1 MDFSVQSL
9 MIAGLALHT
18 QQNIVLFK
26 RLQASNTVLWRGRR
40 SKLNK
45 KNSDMARKYAVHP
58 LASYC

>member
-1 MDFSVQSL
+1 
-9 MIAGLALHT
+9 MIAGLAFHT

-45 KNSDMARKYAVHP
+45 KMVTAMARKYAVHP
-58 LASYC
+58 SASYC